1 MKLARSS
8 YLDHG
13 DQATVAVASSCD
25 GWSEMLFE
33 PFGLW
38 YLPAWKVVLR
48 MRPEYT
54 VPGTEKNG
62 TSQVCATDSNS
73 MVGERVQL
81 STSIL
86 ITGIGCVG
94 KSGLR
99 RRIASALGPQVVCVD
114 RDDGVPEPV
123 VAPGQIIVVESVH
136 GLDEPPER
144 WSLVVYLLPSPLHTL
159 RWIRRALVW
168 FRTGQVDRPPRSL
181 RRCWSP
187 LNLPLIV
194 RIVARNIWHAHRW
207 VHEDLQRVHALFQDH
222 VVVTSDADEAFREVE
237 SFLASAEE
245 RRSNECEQ
253 IT

>member
-1 MKLARSS
+1 M
-8 YLDHG
+8 
-13 DQATVAVASSCD
+13 
-25 GWSEMLFE
+25 
-33 PFGLW
+33 
-38 YLPAWKVVLR
+38 
-48 MRPEYT
+48 

-62 TSQVCATDSNS
+62 TSQVCATDSNP

-99 RRIASALGPQVVCVD
+99 RRIASALGLQVVCVD
-114 RDDGVPEPV
+114 RDDVTPDPV
-123 VAPGQIIVVESVH
+123 LAPGQILVVESVH

-144 WSLVVYLLPSPLHTL
+144 WSLVVYLLPPPLHTL
-159 RWIRRALVW
+159 RWLRRALAW
-168 FRTGQVDRPPRSL
+168 LRTGQVDRPPRSL
-181 RRCWSP
+181 RRRWSP

-207 VHEDLQRVHALFQDH
+207 VREDLQRVHALFRGH
-222 VVVTSDADEAFREVE
+222 VVITDDADKAFGEVVR
-237 SFLASAEE
+237 FVASAKE
-245 RRSNECEQ
+245 RRSNECER